1 MKVILSDNP
10 KTLGEN
16 AAALTAK
23 LLRDAISK
31 QGSARLLMST
41 GASQFETIKALVRE
55 DVDWSVVDVFHLDE
69 YIDMPDTHP
78 ASFRKYIRERF
89 ADIVHPRRV
98 NYVIAEGD
106 VEKNIRELTAELRR
120 EPIDVGLIGIGE
132 NAHIAFNDPP
142 ADFETQDAYI
152 IVDLDMKCRT
162 QQLHEG
168 WFKTLDDVPRKAV
181 SMSVS
186 EIMKCRNIISAV
198 PYKVKAQ
205 AIRDTLENELTP
217 YIPATMLKTHKSF
230 SLFVD
235 RDSASLVDIAKY
247 Q

>member
-16 AAALTAK
+16 AAALTAR
-23 LLRDAISK
+23 LLRDAVSK

-41 GASQFETIKALVRE
+41 GASQFDTIKALVRE

-69 YIDMPDTHP
+69 YVDMPDTHP

-98 NYVIAEGD
+98 NYVVAEGD
-106 VEKNIRELTAELRR
+106 VTQNIRELTAELRR

-168 WFKTLDDVPRKAV
+168 WFKTLDDVPRRAV

-186 EIMKCRNIISAV
+186 EIMKCRSVISAV

-217 YIPATMLKTHKSF
+217 YIPATMLKQHPNF

>member
-16 AAALTAK
+16 AAALTAR

-41 GASQFETIKALVRE
+41 GASQFDTIKALVRE

-98 NYVIAEGD
+98 NYVDAEGD
-106 VEKNIRELTAELRR
+106 VEKNIRNLTEELRR

-142 ADFETQDAYI
+142 ADFETKDAYI
-152 IVDLDMKCRT
+152 IVDLDMKCRN
-162 QQLHEG
+162 QQLREG

-186 EIMKCRNIISAV
+186 EIMKCKNIISAV

-217 YIPATMLKTHKSF
+217 YITATMLKTHKSF

>member
-142 ADFETQDAYI
+142 ADFDTKDAYI
-152 IVDLDMKCRT
+152 IVNLDIKCRT

-186 EIMKCRNIISAV
+186 EIMKCGNIISAV

>member
-55 DVDWSVVDVFHLDE
+55 DVDWSAVDVFHLDE

-142 ADFETQDAYI
+142 ADFDTKDAYI
-152 IVDLDMKCRT
+152 IVNLDIKCRT

-186 EIMKCRNIISAV
+186 EIMKCGNIISAV

-217 YIPATMLKTHKSF
+217 YIPATMLRTHKSF
-230 SLFVD
+230 RLFVD

>member
-10 KTLGEN
+10 NTLGEN

-31 QGSARLLMST
+31 QGSARILMST
-41 GASQFETIKALVRE
+41 GASQFETIKALARE

-69 YIDMPDTHP
+69 YVDMPETHP

-98 NYVIAEGD
+98 NYVVAEGD
-106 VEKNIRELTAELRR
+106 VTQNIRELTAELRR

-142 ADFETQDAYI
+142 ADFETKDAYI
-152 IVDLDMKCRT
+152 IVDLDMKCRN
-162 QQLHEG
+162 QQLREG
-168 WFKTLDDVPRKAV
+168 WFKTLYDVPRKAV

>member
-23 LLRDAISK
+23 LLRGAISK

-98 NYVIAEGD
+98 NYVVAEGD
-106 VEKNIRELTAELRR
+106 VTQNIRELTAELRR

-186 EIMKCRNIISAV
+186 EIMKCRSVISAV

-217 YIPATMLKTHKSF
+217 YIPATMLKQHPNF

>member
-1 MKVILSDNP
+1 MNVILSDNP
-10 KTLGEN
+10 EMLGKN
-16 AAALTAK
+16 AAALTAE
-23 LLRDAISK
+23 LLRDTISK

-41 GASQFETIKALVRE
+41 GASQFATIEALVRE
-55 DVDWSVVDVFHLDE
+55 DVDWSVVDGFHLDE

-98 NYVIAEGD
+98 NYVVAEGD
-106 VEKNIRELTAELRR
+106 VTQNIRELTAELRR

-142 ADFETQDAYI
+142 ADFDTKDAYI

-186 EIMKCRNIISAV
+186 EIMKCGNIISAV